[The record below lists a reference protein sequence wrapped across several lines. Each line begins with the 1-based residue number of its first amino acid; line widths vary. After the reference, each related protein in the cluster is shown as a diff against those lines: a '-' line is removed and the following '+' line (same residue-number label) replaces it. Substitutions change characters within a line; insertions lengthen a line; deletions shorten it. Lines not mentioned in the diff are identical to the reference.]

1 MYLETDAS
9 VLRVLER
16 ALESPARA
24 ERLRGVELLAHVDC
38 AERARWLD
46 SARADDDP
54 AVRDMARIAES
65 WGYES
70 PEPAWPTREECEGW
84 RVDVIA
90 SPTDEY
96 RGSRR
101 GEPGWEYV
109 VEVWDQDVAQV
120 GTYVAITCGEDDR
133 HAKCIALGRA
143 ILDWAGSSRP
153 FEPAGA
159 AAFIIVKRR
168 HFRHEA

>member
-9 VLRVLER
+9 VLCVLER
-16 ALESPARA
+16 ALGSPART

-38 AERARWLD
+38 SERMRWLE
-46 SARADDDP
+46 SARTDDDP

-65 WGYES
+65 WGCEF
-70 PEPAWPTREECEGW
+70 PEPAWPAREECEAW
-84 RVDVIA
+84 RADVIA
-90 SPTDEY
+90 RPTDEY
-96 RGSRR
+96 KGSRR

-109 VEVWDQDVAQV
+109 VEVWDQDAAHV

-143 ILDWAGSSRP
+143 ILDWADSPQP

-159 AAFIIVKRR
+159 AAFIILKRR
-168 HFRHEA
+168 HSRYDA

>member
-1 MYLETDAS
+1 MYLETDVR
-9 VLRVLER
+9 VLDVLER
-16 ALESPARA
+16 LLASPARA

-38 AERARWLD
+38 AERMRWLE
-46 SARADDDP
+46 SARTDEDP
-54 AVRDMARIAES
+54 AIRDMARIAES
-65 WGYES
+65 WGCEY
-70 PEPAWPTREECEGW
+70 PEPVWPSREECEAW
-84 RVDVIA
+84 RTDVIA
-90 SPTDEY
+90 CPTDAY

-109 VEVWDQDVAQV
+109 VEVWDKDAAPV

-143 ILDWAGSSRP
+143 ILDRADSHRP

-159 AAFIIVKRR
+159 AAFIILKRR
-168 HFRHEA
+168 HFRYDA